1 MKKSQPLGDVL
12 ASLFVPFEVTDLFLP
27 FLFAKKTPKIQA
39 ASRKR
44 PRAAKMKNEGA
55 GDSDDERKVGRTDG
69 EGFVGG
75 KILGGVFNDL
85 LFSSLPGED
94 SHFD

>member
-1 MKKSQPLGDVL
+1 MKKLVTSLDFQGD
-12 ASLFVPFEVTDLFLP
+12 SCFETG
-27 FLFAKKTPKIQA
+27 KTPKIQA

-69 EGFVGG
+69 EVFLGG
-75 KILGGVFNDL
+75 KIWLGYIIVL
-85 LFSSLPGED
+85 
-94 SHFD
+94 